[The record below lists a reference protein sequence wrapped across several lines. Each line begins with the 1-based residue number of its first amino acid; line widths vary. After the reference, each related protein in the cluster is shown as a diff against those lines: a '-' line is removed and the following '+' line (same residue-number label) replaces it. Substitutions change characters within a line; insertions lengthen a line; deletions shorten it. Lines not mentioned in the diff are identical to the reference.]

1 MSNSNPKFASDAT
14 NVYRVLKRVGFKGSK
29 NQVVDQ
35 LNAYA
40 NLRDK
45 KDLFFKEV
53 FSTLGYALQPVKPSD
68 IGPLLSGYNLFL
80 QGAEI
85 NAIDFKINAKNVLKI
100 KNENLT
106 SYEDVALSNL
116 KKMGI
121 EAFAVVAISEELK
134 SSKQRLT
141 KLNPIRSLGV
151 FRLTWVTIAALF
163 SNILALASSIFIM
176 VVYDRVLP
184 NSAVESLYALA
195 IGVVLAVLFD
205 SLLRSAKSGIINR
218 ATEGADIV
226 VSEEIYNQFV
236 EVSGAKNKKSIGEL
250 STVVR
255 DLEVYRDFMSTAT
268 LLSLIDLPF
277 IFIFIYVISL
287 VSGPL
292 YLIPLLAVPV
302 VLLSILIAQ
311 PIITKISRV
320 ASKTSQTRQSILMEI
335 LGGLDPLRASGAFA
349 IMKRKFMQS
358 TIDNM
363 AASNK
368 SKNVAGFN
376 SGFLQAVQQLAQ
388 VAIIVYGFH
397 LFTEQKI
404 TMGAIIAT
412 VILSGKAMAP
422 LARLGQMLSRM
433 GAALVAR
440 RNIISF
446 LSEPRSSTTL
456 NSAGL
461 DIRSDFAINI
471 SNVTLRLS
479 PNAAPIFSNLDIQ
492 IKKGERVAII
502 GPTGAGK
509 TTLSNLVCGL
519 VSPEVGS
526 IQLNGVDCRM
536 INRSDFFK
544 SVGVVFQEPWL
555 FSGTLRENISMGFEN
570 VNDHDILEAVRLSGA
585 NINPEQPDETLDSVI
600 LSQGKNLSGGQ
611 KQSIALSRAVLFDQP
626 LLVMDEPTSAMDQM
640 MEDRLVER
648 LSSYANDKTLL
659 LITHKPN
666 MLKLCDRIIVLDQ
679 GRITFNGSKEQY
691 VELVKKNV

>member
-1 MSNSNPKFASDAT
+1 M
-14 NVYRVLKRVGFKGSK
+14 
-29 NQVVDQ
+29 
-35 LNAYA
+35 
-40 NLRDK
+40 
-45 KDLFFKEV
+45 
-53 FSTLGYALQPVKPSD
+53 
-68 IGPLLSGYNLFL
+68 
-80 QGAEI
+80 

-100 KNENLT
+100 RNENLT

-218 ATEGADIV
+218 ATEGADII

-422 LARLGQMLSRM
+422 LARLR
-433 GAALVAR
+433 A
-440 RNIISF
+440 
-446 LSEPRSSTTL
+446 
-456 NSAGL
+456 
-461 DIRSDFAINI
+461 
-471 SNVTLRLS
+471 
-479 PNAAPIFSNLDIQ
+479 NA
-492 IKKGERVAII
+492 
-502 GPTGAGK
+502 
-509 TTLSNLVCGL
+509 
-519 VSPEVGS
+519 
-526 IQLNGVDCRM
+526 
-536 INRSDFFK
+536 
-544 SVGVVFQEPWL
+544 
-555 FSGTLRENISMGFEN
+555 
-570 VNDHDILEAVRLSGA
+570 
-585 NINPEQPDETLDSVI
+585 
-600 LSQGKNLSGGQ
+600 
-611 KQSIALSRAVLFDQP
+611 
-626 LLVMDEPTSAMDQM
+626 
-640 MEDRLVER
+640 
-648 LSSYANDKTLL
+648 
-659 LITHKPN
+659 
-666 MLKLCDRIIVLDQ
+666 
-679 GRITFNGSKEQY
+679 
-691 VELVKKNV
+691 